1 MVKLEIKLNLHIQ
14 ERNKILTL
22 MNPVFSLRMIQ
33 NQF

>member
-1 MVKLEIKLNLHIQ
+1 MVKFETKLNLHIQ

-22 MNPVFSLRMIQ
+22 MNPVFGLKKIQ